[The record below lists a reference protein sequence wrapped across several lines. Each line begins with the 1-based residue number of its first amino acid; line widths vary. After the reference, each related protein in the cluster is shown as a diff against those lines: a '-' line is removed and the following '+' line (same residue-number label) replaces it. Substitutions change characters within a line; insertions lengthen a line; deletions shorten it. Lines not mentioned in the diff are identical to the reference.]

1 MVTAILNPEVV
12 CLNLFQKEIIPEEIK
27 QNILETEENGMKAYK
42 QFVDERICE
51 TDNL

>member
-27 QNILETEENGMKAYK
+27 QNILEAEENDIAY
-42 QFVDERICE
+42 VRLTTCE
-51 TDNL
+51 IK